1 MIIASQ
7 IPLTVVAGTPD
18 TSGVPS
24 LLLTDPQ
31 ISGEDPDTLVTRCSL
46 QPQCVPGAARPDG
59 DCGDGDSGGCAHL
72 SGIIIHLFIYKP
84 YNNILIVT
92 TDCNDRLSSE
102 LPQLR
107 GVVRAPRHA
116 ATHRGHRPTELG

>member
-7 IPLTVVAGTPD
+7 IPLTVVALVAGTPD

-31 ISGEDPDTLVTRCSL
+31 ISGEDPDTLVTTCSL

-59 DCGDGDSGGCAHL
+59 DRGDEHSGGCAHL
-72 SGIIIHLFIYKP
+72 SDTIWI
-84 YNNILIVT
+84 
-92 TDCNDRLSSE
+92 
-102 LPQLR
+102 Q
-107 GVVRAPRHA
+107 
-116 ATHRGHRPTELG
+116 

>member
-1 MIIASQ
+1 MKA
-7 IPLTVVAGTPD
+7 VVAAFN
-18 TSGVPS
+18 
-24 LLLTDPQ
+24 Q
-31 ISGEDPDTLVTRCSL
+31 EKALVGAFSVITNLRMEL
-46 QPQCVPGAARPDG
+46 FEALVPGAARPDG
-59 DCGDGDSGGCAHL
+59 DRGDGDSGGCAHL

-116 ATHRGHRPTELG
+116 ATHRGHRPTELGWKRRG

>member
-24 LLLTDPQ
+24 LLLTVPQ
-31 ISGEDPDTLVTRCSL
+31 ISREDADTLVTRCSL

-59 DCGDGDSGGCAHL
+59 DRGDEHSGGCAHL
-72 SGIIIHLFIYKP
+72 SDTIELDEAP
-84 YNNILIVT
+84 EQIL
-92 TDCNDRLSSE
+92 
-102 LPQLR
+102 
-107 GVVRAPRHA
+107 RHTA
-116 ATHRGHRPTELG
+116 INSPHCRSYITLMVF